1 MTKGEQTRVKD
12 SEDRDAER
20 NKAWGGK
27 GEKAWDE
34 EWKTGMKTRVRSG
47 EQPCGRQGRGGGKG
61 GKKEGRRKKEQERG
75 RGMARRCR
83 DSKRA
88 IEGERGGEGGGARE
102 MGERGQGVQ
111 GPGRREG
118 PGRKRKGGGRHRG
131 ERSRERKPKR
141 VKGRGGPLQVAHGT
155 WV

>member
-88 IEGERGGEGGGARE
+88 IEGERGHAA
-102 MGERGQGVQ
+102 Q

-118 PGRKRKGGGRHRG
+118 PGRKRKGGGTHRG